1 MHTVSTVKVLLSAG
15 ADPTLAQK
23 DGDRPFDV
31 AKTPEIRDLIAGQDL
46 EETLRLIEA
55 RKVEMR
61 KALESRLS
69 NAAER
74 EQLARQLIREELV
87 AMARCVCI
95 VCVCVCARS
104 RALSRTRS
112 VNPINS
118 LGTPSLI
125 PTSYH

>member
-87 AMARCVCI
+87 AMARCVC
-95 VCVCVCARS
+95 A

-125 PTSYH
+125 PTPYH